1 MISIS
6 ILNIKDDE
14 EKIKMIDN
22 LNTDFIHIDVMDGLF
37 VSNKVDFLSL
47 PNVNTKVDVHLM
59 VYDVKKYIDYY
70 KKYNPEYITF
80 HLEASSDINTLINYV
95 KSLNIKVGLSIK
107 PNTQLD
113 YLKPYLDK
121 VDLVLVMS
129 VEPGQGG
136 QKFIDDSQYKIEQ
149 LYEWRTK
156 YNYHYV
162 IEVDGGV
169 NNETKRKCDK
179 ADILVV
185 GSYITMSD
193 NYEDALAHMTCK
205 N

>member
-129 VEPGQGG
+129 VNPGMGG
-136 QKFIDDSQYKIEQ
+136 QSFLMSTIDRLKIIHKDSLENKFLVS
-149 LYEWRTK
+149 
-156 YNYHYV
+156 
-162 IEVDGGV
+162 VDGGINAETLKYVKPYV
-169 NNETKRKCDK
+169 N
-179 ADILVV
+179 IIVS
-185 GSYITMSD
+185 GYYICKED
-193 NYEDALAHMTCK
+193 NYQMQIDKLK
-205 N
+205 Y